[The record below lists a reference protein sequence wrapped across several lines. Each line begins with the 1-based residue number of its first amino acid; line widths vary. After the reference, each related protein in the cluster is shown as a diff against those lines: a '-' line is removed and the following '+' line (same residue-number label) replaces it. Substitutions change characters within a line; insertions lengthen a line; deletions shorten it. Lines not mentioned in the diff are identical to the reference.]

1 MLYTAKSEEDDVA
14 QIFIDWL
21 EIDVQYI
28 YDNFLKPKKEMI
40 FTVKDEKRYNT
51 GTICHIC
58 GKGKFDEGSKN
69 EIKVR
74 DHCNLT

>member
-40 FTVKDEKRYNT
+40 FTVKDKKDIT
-51 GTICHIC
+51 PA
-58 GKGKFDEGSKN
+58 
-69 EIKVR
+69 
-74 DHCNLT
+74 